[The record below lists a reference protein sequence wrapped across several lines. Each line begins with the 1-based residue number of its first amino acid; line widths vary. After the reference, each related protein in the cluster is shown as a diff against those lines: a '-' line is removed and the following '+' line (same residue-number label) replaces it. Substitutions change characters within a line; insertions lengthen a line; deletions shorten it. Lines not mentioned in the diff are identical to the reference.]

1 MFGARAFVAIA
12 FGIGAA
18 WAAREAEKHQQ
29 AERHNRKMELEL
41 ASISPYLALLPDDT
55 QFAVKT
61 DLAKRLFGQMGPN
74 SESKNDPQVTGS
86 ALDLVRMALEMLAK
100 K

>member
-1 MFGARAFVAIA
+1 
-12 FGIGAA
+12 
-18 WAAREAEKHQQ
+18 
-29 AERHNRKMELEL
+29 MELEL

-61 DLAKRLFGQMGPN
+61 ELAKRCFGQSDPIP
-74 SESKNDPQVTGS
+74 ETKNDKQVTGS
-86 ALDLVRMALEMLAK
+86 ALDLVRMALEMVAK